1 MSGWE
6 IAILVLMVLNIVI
19 NLSKDGQNRKDKYSF
34 SYAVIGN
41 GISFF
46 LMYKAGLFQ

>member
-6 IAILVLMVLNIVI
+6 IAILVFIGLNIII
-19 NLSKDGQNRKDKYSF
+19 NLVNDGQNRTDKYSF

-41 GISFF
+41 GISLF
-46 LMYKAGLFQ
+46 LMYKAGLFH